1 MNTGMKVLKF
11 GGTSVGSAQ
20 RMKDVARL
28 ITDGER
34 KIVVL
39 SAMSGTTNTLV
50 EISDY
55 LYKKNPEGANEIINR
70 LEAKYRRHI
79 DELYATPEY
88 KQKGMDLI
96 KSHFDY
102 IRSYTKDLFTLFE
115 EKVILAQGELI
126 STGMMN
132 YYLQECGVNSV
143 LLPALEFM
151 RTDKNAEPDP
161 VYIKD
166 KLRAQLELYPD
177 ADIYITQGFICR
189 NAYGEIDNLQ
199 RGGSDYTAS
208 LIGAAVN
215 ASEIQI
221 WTDIDGMHNNDPRF
235 VQNTSPVRY
244 LNFEEAAELAYFGAK
259 ILHPVC
265 IQPAKLG
272 NIPVRLLNTMSP
284 EAPGTLISNDADGG
298 GIKAVAAK
306 DNITAIKIKSGRMLL
321 AYGFLR
327 KVFEIFES
335 YKTPIDMV
343 TTSEVGVS
351 LTIDNTSPVRHLQFE
366 EAAELAYFGAK
377 ILHPT
382 CIQPAKY
389 ANIPVRLLNTMDPSA
404 EGTLIS
410 NDTEKGKIKAV
421 AAKDNITAIKIKS
434 SRMLLAYG
442 FLRKVFEIFES
453 YQTSIDMICTSE
465 VGVSVSIDNVKH
477 LNEILDDLKKY
488 GTVTVDRD
496 MCIICVVGD
505 LEWENVG
512 FEAKALDAMRDIP
525 VRMISYGGSNYN
537 ISFLIREC
545 DKKEALQSLSK
556 ALFNE

>member
-1 MNTGMKVLKF
+1 MKVLKF

-20 RMKDVARL
+20 RMKEVAKL
-28 ITDGER
+28 ITDGEK

-55 LYKKNPEGANEIINR
+55 LYKKNPEGANEIINK
-70 LEAKYRRHI
+70 LESAYKRHVK
-79 DELYATPEY
+79 ELYSTDEY
-88 KQKGMDLI
+88 RQKGMEII

-102 IRSYTKDLFTLFE
+102 IRSFTKDLFTLFE

-126 STGMMN
+126 STAMVTN
-132 YYLQECGVNSV
+132 YLLECGIHAV
-143 LLPALEFM
+143 LLPALDFM

-161 VYIKD
+161 IYIKE
-166 KLRAQLELYPD
+166 KLQAQLDMHPD

-208 LIGAAVN
+208 LIGAAIQ

-221 WTDIDGMHNNDPRF
+221 WTDIDGLHNNDPR
-235 VQNTSPVRY
+235 VVEKTSPVRQ
-244 LNFEEAAELAYFGAK
+244 
-259 ILHPVC
+259 LH
-265 IQPAKLG
+265 
-272 NIPVRLLNTMSP
+272 
-284 EAPGTLISNDADGG
+284 
-298 GIKAVAAK
+298 
-306 DNITAIKIKSGRMLL
+306 
-321 AYGFLR
+321 
-327 KVFEIFES
+327 
-335 YKTPIDMV
+335 
-343 TTSEVGVS
+343 
-351 LTIDNTSPVRHLQFE
+351 FE

-382 CIQPAKY
+382 CVQPAKY

-404 EGTLIS
+404 PGTLIS

-465 VGVSVSIDNVKH
+465 VGVSMSIDNTKH
-477 LNEILDDLKKY
+477 LAEILNDLKKY
-488 GTVTVDRD
+488 GTVTVDSD

-505 LEWENVG
+505 LEWENIG

-525 VRMISYGGSNYN
+525 VRMISFGGSNYN

-545 DKKEALQSLSK
+545 DKKKALQSLSN